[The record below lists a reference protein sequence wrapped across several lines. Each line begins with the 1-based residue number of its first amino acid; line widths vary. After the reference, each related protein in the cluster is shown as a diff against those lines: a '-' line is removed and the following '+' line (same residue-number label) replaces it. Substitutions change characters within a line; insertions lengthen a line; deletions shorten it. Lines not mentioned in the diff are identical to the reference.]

1 MNMEKEIKIL
11 NIDDILP
18 NRFQP
23 RIQFSDKYINELA
36 DSIKEHGVIQPI
48 VVRKI
53 SDKYEIIAGERRYK
67 ASILAGKTTIPAIVT
82 DLDDRKSAEIALI
95 ENVQRQ
101 DLTPIEEAVS
111 YKKILDMGY
120 ITQTELAEKLGKTQ
134 STIANK
140 LRLLNLDDEVQEALL
155 DGKISERHARSLL
168 RLKNNDQVNMLSRI
182 INERLTVRKT
192 DEEVEKILNNS
203 SSDSQKVIERE
214 ELQMND
220 EIKNEFNIPTSP
232 VYNEQPSTIEPIEVP
247 EINPGFMDINKIENN
262 AEDIFKPNI
271 EQQKDLSSI
280 LNVPVEEQVQEIS
293 DIQQPV
299 NEITT
304 ISEEEIKPV
313 EEQREKN
320 KFFNFFNFRNVEE
333 NPNYVGNI
341 EEKETNMD
349 FGLPEKEEIVIDSF
363 NPFTSDLNS
372 ITKSEEINN
381 DENIINEEQ
390 NSLDS
395 INVEQNQFNPFVNEL
410 DNSQSTSEYI
420 KIPEE
425 NPINVD
431 YTQNIQNDETTIE
444 NPFNLDNELDNL
456 MNIPNISNEDNEQ
469 VNIENKYND
478 QEDLF
483 SSVNAS
489 YHLNDDAEFTT
500 KIPVIDIQNEMSK
513 EKIQEETPVEQIE
526 DNNSE
531 KFVSANFRMVINTIR
546 ECATTIEKYGYKIET
561 DELDFEDSYEVTF
574 KIQK

>member
-293 DIQQPV
+293 DTQQPV

>member
-293 DIQQPV
+293 DIPQPV

-381 DENIINEEQ
+381 DENIIKEEQ